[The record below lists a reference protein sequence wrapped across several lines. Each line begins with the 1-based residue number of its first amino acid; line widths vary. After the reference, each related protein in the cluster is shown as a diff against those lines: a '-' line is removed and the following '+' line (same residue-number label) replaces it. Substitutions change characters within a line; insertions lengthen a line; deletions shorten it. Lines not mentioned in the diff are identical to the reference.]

1 MTPTRAQVS
10 EPPDSLTPDSLTPAP
25 PGAQQALV
33 AGGELMALIRAGG
46 DPQALASY
54 LDAMDVQPRIAA
66 VRRLSRKALGELY
79 QHCASAP
86 TATLAEFLPSAIPTG
101 QTLIFS
107 GLNSLPLFRR
117 FEKRF
122 TRTARGTIIGYN
134 FQLMS
139 FFTGPGY
146 FTVEQAAGEIL
157 FDYTKVPAASEV
169 PADWPRVK
177 PNDRGLSHFIYKNM
191 HDFCRRVSRD
201 VVIGQATRLGKP
213 IGQYF
218 VLVRGAVT

>member
-1 MTPTRAQVS
+1 MTTTQAS
-10 EPPDSLTPDSLTPAP
+10 AP
-25 PGAQQALV
+25 PESLSPAAQQALV
-33 AGGELMALIRAGG
+33 AGGELTALIRKGG
-46 DPQALASY
+46 DPQGLASY
-54 LDAMDVQPRIAA
+54 LDALDVQSRIAA

-86 TATLAEFLPSAIPTG
+86 PLTLAEFMPSSLAVG
-101 QTLIFS
+101 QTLICS

-122 TRTARGTIIGYN
+122 ARTARGSIIGYN
-134 FQLMS
+134 HQLMS
-139 FFTGPGY
+139 SLTGPGY
-146 FTVEQAAGEIL
+146 FMVEQAGSELLI
-157 FDYTKVPAASEV
+157 DYTKVPAQDEV
-169 PADWPRVK
+169 PAGWPRVK
-177 PNDRGLSHFIYKNM
+177 PNHRGLSIFVYKNM

-218 VLVRGAVT
+218 VLARGAAT